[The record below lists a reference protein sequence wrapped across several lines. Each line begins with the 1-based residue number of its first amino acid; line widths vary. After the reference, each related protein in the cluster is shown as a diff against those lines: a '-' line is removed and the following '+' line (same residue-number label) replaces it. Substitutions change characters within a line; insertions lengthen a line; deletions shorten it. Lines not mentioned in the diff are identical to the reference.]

1 MLLRGRKRI
10 KKELLLLDERN
21 IEYSLQNEY
30 NPNKPL
36 YLYTKVN
43 NHDIKII
50 IGREFPFQ
58 SPTVYILENNIQYH
72 YDFYFLDK
80 YSYFKH
86 YNIAKSYLCPCCYNK
101 CCNWEICTN
110 IYEIID
116 EIVDYQTKTN
126 DYISILCGI
135 LTLLR
140 FNISKDIIKIIIK
153 YI

>member
-1 MLLRGRKRI
+1 MLLRARKRI
-10 KKELLLLDERN
+10 KKELSLLDERN

-30 NPNKPL
+30 NSDKPL
-36 YLYTKVN
+36 YLYTKIN
-43 NHDIKII
+43 NNNIKII
-50 IGREFPFQ
+50 IGKEFPFK
-58 SPTVYILENNIQYH
+58 SPTVYILENNIQYD

-80 YSYFKH
+80 YSYFKQ
-86 YNIAKSYLCPCCYNK
+86 YNIVKKYLCPCCYNK

-116 EIVDYQTKTN
+116 EIIEYQAKTN
-126 DYISILCGI
+126 NYISILCGI

-140 FNISKDIIKIIIK
+140 LNISNDIIKIIIK